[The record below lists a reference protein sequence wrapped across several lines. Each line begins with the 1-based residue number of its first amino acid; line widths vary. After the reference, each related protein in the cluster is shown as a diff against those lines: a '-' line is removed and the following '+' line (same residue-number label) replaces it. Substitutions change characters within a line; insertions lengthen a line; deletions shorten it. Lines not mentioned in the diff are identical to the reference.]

1 MLIKTILAIET
12 SCDETSASVLQV
24 SPRGEP
30 RANLKVK
37 VLSSVV
43 YSQVL
48 THRKT
53 QGVVPEVAARE
64 HSVKIIPVIKKAL
77 LDAQIVLK
85 QSSLSRKEFISKHID
100 YIAVTT
106 NPGLFGSL
114 MVGVETAK
122 TLSYLYNKP
131 IIPVNHIHGHLA
143 SVLTEKLTSQ
153 TGLDKKAQKVLFPMI
168 TLTVSGG
175 HTNLVLSKKL
185 GDYQIVGKTLD
196 DAAGEAFDKIAKM
209 LDLDYPGGVEVARIA
224 DQYQQEV
231 VSSKYYVLS
240 EDKRIPHNISPIIH
254 NTDFNFPRPVLH
266 SHDFNFSFSGLKTA
280 VYYQLRKMDKRCIKI
295 MQGYICYEAQ
305 KAIVEVLVAKTLKA
319 AEKYQVKTVGLAGGV
334 ASNFFLRKK
343 LKFKIKNLKLKIAL
357 SVAPKEL
364 CTDNATMIAL
374 SAGIDLYLGRNIK
387 SWERVVASS
396 N

>member
-1 MLIKTILAIET
+1 MLTKTILAIET
-12 SCDETSASVLQV
+12 SCDETACSVIQV
-24 SPRGEP
+24 NLWGEP
-30 RANLKVK
+30 RANLKVR

-43 YSQVL
+43 YSQIL

-77 LDAQIVLK
+77 LDVQTVLK
-85 QSSLSRKEFISKHID
+85 CPKMSIKEFISKHID

-114 MVGVETAK
+114 LVGVETAK
-122 TLSYLYNKP
+122 TLSYLYYKP

-143 SVLTEKLTSQ
+143 SVLSEKLTSP
-153 TGLDKKAQKVLFPMI
+153 TGLSRKAQKELFPML

-185 GDYQIVGKTLD
+185 GDYQIIGETLD
-196 DAAGEAFDKIAKM
+196 DAAGEAFDKISKM
-209 LDLDYPGGVEVARIA
+209 LDLPYPGGVEVARMATEYI
-224 DQYQQEV
+224 D
-231 VSSKYYVLS
+231 KIKIS
-240 EDKRIPHNISPIIH
+240 ELRSQNHNLELRFS
-254 NTDFNFPRPVLH
+254 FPRPMLN
-266 SHDFNFSFSGLKTA
+266 SKDFNFSFSGLKTA
-280 VYYQLRKMDKRCIKI
+280 VYYQLRKMDNRCIKI
-295 MQGYICYEAQ
+295 MQRYICYEAQ
-305 KAIVEVLVAKTLKA
+305 KAIVEVLVVKTMKA

-334 ASNFFLRKK
+334 ASNVFLRKT
-343 LKFKIKNLKLKIAL
+343 LQDQISKIKYQKLRTVNCEPRTDFL
-357 SVAPKEL
+357 VSPKNL

-374 SAGIDLYLGRNIK
+374 SAGIDLSLRRNIS
-387 SWERVVASS
+387 SWDKVVASS